1 MTLKTGQC
9 LRAAAGSYIIVL
21 DPTPDKTEGGLLIP
35 DSARGDDNAN
45 PFRQFAQ
52 ILAVGDQFVDKHG
65 TVQRAEFRVGDRVIV
80 MPGSQIPL
88 PHPSRRLAVVSFTAV
103 LAQTGAELF
112 LDGINTCSIP
122 EIA

>member
-9 LRAAAGSYIIVL
+9 LRAAAGSYIILL
-21 DPTPDKTEGGLLIP
+21 DPPPEKTEGGLHLP

-45 PFRQFAQ
+45 PFRQFAKV
-52 ILAVGDQFVDKHG
+52 LAVGNQFTDKHG
-65 TVQRAEFRVGDRVIV
+65 IVQIAEFRVNDRIIV

-112 LDGINTCSIP
+112 VDGINTCSIP